1 MPVRVA
7 RTGLQAEEAGW
18 CAVGPG
24 VEDRRWVWDAQSPL
38 SGDSPREGR
47 HRRGEQT
54 GRTVFPK
61 AGPQGGLPLGACLK
75 HWLSGRPQPC

>member
-1 MPVRVA
+1 MQWGLGW
-7 RTGLQAEEAGW
+7 RTGG
-18 CAVGPG
+18 GFGMP
-24 VEDRRWVWDAQSPL
+24 QSPL

-61 AGPQGGLPLGACLK
+61 AGPQGGIPLGVCLK